1 MLLPA
6 HAPCPAADRFRAL
19 PVAAGLRSLLVQ
31 APPDAAPRGIVTR
44 TVTARCCRDTARY
57 CRGGEDVVV
66 EAIGEGT
73 STAQGQGIINETN
86 VHDDED
92 TAKEKKEAGSAE
104 EEEEEEEE
112 EELDG
117 FWVSY
122 GRRWPRRRL
131 PPPLPSLV
139 ARGALRRARTGDG
152 RLVIRIVPLVR
163 PERVRARRCRRGDSL
178 NMRLVERQDDD
189 STVMAPP
196 LIQHEDGIGSAP
208 AERLDDVDPAAVG
221 VPGVAEEEEEE
232 EAVPE
237 PTTAPAMPPPR
248 VSSVGCFEEVFRF
261 DLIGGGGGGTLHQ
274 MPSRLRMVH

>member
-6 HAPCPAADRFRAL
+6 HAPCPAADRFCAL

-31 APPDAAPRGIVTR
+31 APDDAGRGIVTR
-44 TVTARCCRDTARY
+44 AAAARCCR
-57 CRGGEDVVV
+57 GGGVDVVKAV
-66 EAIGEGT
+66 GNGT
-73 STAQGQGIINETN
+73 SIAQCEGITKETI
-86 VHDDED
+86 HDEEC
-92 TAKEKKEAGSAE
+92 TEAAAKEKEKEKEAGSA
-104 EEEEEEEE
+104 EEEEE

-152 RLVIRIVPLVR
+152 RLVIRIVPLVL
-163 PERVRARRCRRGDSL
+163 PERVHARRRRGDSL
-178 NMRLVERQDDD
+178 TMRLVERHDED
-189 STVMAPP
+189 STV
-196 LIQHEDGIGSAP
+196 IRHEEAIGSAQ
-208 AERLDDVDPAAVG
+208 AEGHDDADTAAVG
-221 VPGVAEEEEEE
+221 VHDIAEVVA
-232 EAVPE
+232 PE
-237 PTTAPAMPPPR
+237 PTTAPAVPPPR

-261 DLIGGGGGGTLHQ
+261 DLIGGGGSMHQ